1 MFKID
6 QHIEFLL
13 LNHSCV
19 IVPGFGG
26 FVVHRVPARLDDSD
40 GMMLPPT
47 TTVGFNPQ
55 LVINDSLLIQSFVEA
70 YDMSYPE
77 AQREV
82 EHETQ
87 ELRGLIAD
95 NGRFDIHSVGI
106 ITINAEGN
114 YEFEPCQAGILVPR
128 LYGLSGIET
137 QEAGTFLAIK
147 KAQPQPAAVAP
158 VAEVSEEKEDVV
170 VIDEEEDVDEDTINI
185 RRSTIYKVAAA
196 CAAVLLLVAIPFI
209 STGGDTHK
217 MLSGIDFSFITSLM
231 PKTEVQQAEISAK
244 KEPYHVYVY
253 KKAEQKADKAVTAES
268 TETEAFKSEPSAE
281 EHAKK
286 TIAEEQDTP
295 SYTIVLAAQV
305 SKRNAE
311 IYVND
316 LKAMNFKDVRM
327 IGEGKDR
334 KVVMGS
340 YKTEEEAKQVRRS
353 IASKADFSSA
363 WVMKMK

>member
-26 FVVHRVPARLDDSD
+26 FVVHKVPARFDNSD

-55 LVINDSLLIQSFVEA
+55 LVLNDSLLIQSFVEA

-82 EHETQ
+82 ESETQ

-95 NGRFDIHSVGI
+95 NGQFEIHSVG
-106 ITINAEGN
+106 TLSLNSDGN
-114 YEFEPCQAGILVPR
+114 YEFEPCEAGILVPR

-137 QEAGTFLAIK
+137 N
-147 KAQPQPAAVAP
+147 
-158 VAEVSEEKEDVV
+158 
-170 VIDEEEDVDEDTINI
+170 DEEAFVFASKAKPSTLPVTEAVLSEPEVVASADDEEDDDTIHI
-185 RRSTIYKVAAA
+185 RRSTIRRIAVA
-196 CAAVLLLVAIPFI
+196 CAALLFIVAIPFI
-209 STGGDTHK
+209 TTGGNPNK
-217 MLSGIDFSFITSLM
+217 MLSAIDFSFITNLI
-231 PKTEVQQAEISAK
+231 PKSEVKIAE
-244 KEPYHVYVY
+244 
-253 KKAEQKADKAVTAES
+253 
-268 TETEAFKSEPSAE
+268 KSEPYKVSE
-281 EHAKK
+281 QKETAKVAPQPAAK
-286 TIAEEQDTP
+286 VEEQKPEATEVPTEAKPQIEPVAEKPVVQAEPATP
-295 SYTIVLAAQV
+295 VYTIVLAAQV
-305 SKRNAE
+305 SKVNAE
-311 IYVND
+311 EFVST
-316 LKAMNFKDVRM
+316 LTRKGMKDVRM
-327 IGEGKDR
+327 IGEGKGR

-340 YKTEEEAKQVRRS
+340 YKTEEEAQQGRRS
-353 IASKADFSSA
+353 IVSNPELASA